1 MSKTSSSSI
10 KTAMIQFIVQG
21 ARFEAAAGR
30 RPRTS
35 RPAMTLPVNLD
46 GLSETA
52 RRLAHVDTTDHGDDA
67 SLVWVRSSRTLREES
82 RERWGERTFYRH
94 GCKTWVAYDQLMGTV
109 YERAWNA
116 PETIVWHWDALRN
129 SETPE
134 EYLERHAARI
144 QEIGGTVVRAGLTGR
159 WME

>member
-1 MSKTSSSSI
+1 MSKTSSSST

-82 RERWGERTFYRH
+82 RDRWDDRTFYRH
-94 GCKTWVAYDQLMGTV
+94 GCKTWRRYDQLMNAV
-109 YERAWNA
+109 YGRVWNA
-116 PETIVWHWDALRN
+116 PEIIVWHWDALRN

-134 EYLERHAARI
+134 EYLERHARSI
-144 QEIGGTVVRAGLTGR
+144 QEIGGIVVRAGLTGR